1 MRATSVGTASA
12 RAPDFAAIAP
22 TARAAAS
29 SAAPGRSA
37 RQRLRPRAA
46 KLLAAA
52 RPMPLAAPV
61 MTALR
66 PAARAGWSVMAGLL
80 FCHQR
85 FLSPKKRFL
94 SPKNGGAGQRFQ
106 ILGSPGFLIRRF
118 EGARF

>member
-1 MRATSVGTASA
+1 MSVGTARA
-12 RAPDFAAIAP
+12 RARDFAAIAP

-66 PAARAGWSVMAGLL
+66 PAARAGGSVMAGLL
-80 FCHQR
+80 F
-85 FLSPKKRFL
+85 LSPKIFVTKEKIFVTKERWGRATL
-94 SPKNGGAGQRFQ
+94 SNTWIGWPSTPML
-106 ILGSPGFLIRRF
+106 LGRPVP
-118 EGARF
+118 

>member
-1 MRATSVGTASA
+1 MSVGTARA
-12 RAPDFAAIAP
+12 RARDFAAIAP

-80 FCHQR
+80 FFPPKI
-85 FLSPKKRFL
+85 FLPKEKIFFAKQWWARAKFSKPVL
-94 SPKNGGAGQRFQ
+94 SRLSRP
-106 ILGSPGFLIRRF
+106 
-118 EGARF
+118 